1 MNNNTSYDIFGD
13 GMRIFLDYIARQTK
27 TNSEYLPHP
36 IIRAFEAALSNIDKI
51 KVNETTMGVS
61 HDKKGDYIH
70 EPYAVVLKK
79 VENGI
84 EVQEIRNLQ
93 VDRSLP
99 LDILIITFRIQIKL
113 DKIEGDNISPKQ
125 LTEILN
131 SVIPGNIFYYLG
143 EEWKLARNKF
153 KKLLEAE
160 KIQLPF
166 GSQLGKDIEKIDYRT
181 PWEDYPNHLRQLI
194 GTSICSIKNLP
205 HGTVVITSPVDSEIE
220 KHNAFFTAIET
231 SIGKSSEYLQQK
243 NVQKK

>member
-1 MNNNTSYDIFGD
+1 MNKTTFDIFGD
-13 GMRIFLDYIARQTK
+13 GMRIFLDYVARQTK
-27 TNSEYLPHP
+27 MDSEYLPHP
-36 IIRAFEAALSNIDKI
+36 IIRAFETALSNIDKI
-51 KVNETTMGVS
+51 KVNETTIGVS
-61 HDKKGDYIH
+61 HDRKEDYIH

-93 VDRSLP
+93 VDKSLP
-99 LDILIITFRIQIKL
+99 LDILIIIFRIQIKL
-113 DKIEGDNISPKQ
+113 DKIEGDNVSPKQ

-131 SVIPGNIFYYLG
+131 SVIPGNLFYYLG
-143 EEWKLARNKF
+143 DEWKLARDKF
-153 KKLLEAE
+153 KKLLEAG

-166 GSQLGKDIEKIDYRT
+166 GSKLAKGIEKFDNKT

-220 KHNAFFTAIET
+220 KHNVFFTAIET
-231 SIGKSSEYLQQK
+231 SIGKSSEYLQK
-243 NVQKK
+243 